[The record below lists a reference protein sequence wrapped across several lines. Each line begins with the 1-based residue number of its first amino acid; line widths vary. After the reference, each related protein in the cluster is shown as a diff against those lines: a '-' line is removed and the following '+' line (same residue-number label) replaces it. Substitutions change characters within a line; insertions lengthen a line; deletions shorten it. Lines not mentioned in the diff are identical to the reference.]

1 MGALALATVT
11 GIAVWIAVRPPTPRV
26 TRLTITA
33 PAAAAPSVN
42 GVDRDL
48 AITPDGSR
56 VVYAGVNGTQLFV
69 RALDTLEPSS
79 VFKGAPRAP
88 FVSPDGQWVG
98 FVDAPT
104 ALKQV
109 AITGGPAVTIA
120 QMDGTSRG
128 ATWLPDDTI
137 VFATGATTGL
147 QRV

>member
-48 AITPDGSR
+48 AITGSR